1 MAKRIVF
8 PDGEEFDVDKDNVID
23 KNVRFIS
30 ELGYINNEA
39 IMNKDKKYLG
49 DSIDIAF
56 KILGNKLDVDGSNIN
71 ILKRIE
77 YESEKQYSAVFYE
90 KNGKNYCTVKGSLEK
105 ILSFC
110 STRLRRKIMSQNEL
124 LAKDGYRVIAIAYKE
139 IEKKKF

>member
-56 KILGNKLDVDGSNIN
+56 KILGNKLDVDGSNI
-71 ILKRIE
+71 I
-77 YESEKQYSAVFYE
+77 
-90 KNGKNYCTVKGSLEK
+90 
-105 ILSFC
+105 
-110 STRLRRKIMSQNEL
+110 
-124 LAKDGYRVIAIAYKE
+124 
-139 IEKKKF
+139 